1 MLQLRDSFFQGLV
14 CLIMSLF
21 VLACA
26 NEKKPARLLS
36 EAEMTRVIIEIYV
49 NEEKINRLNLRRDSA
64 EKIFT
69 LAKPYIFKK
78 IGVSDTLFRESLDF
92 YAANPVALE
101 KIYAIVVDSLNLMEQ
116 RLTVKP
122 VVQ

>member
-1 MLQLRDSFFQGLV
+1 MQHLRDSFFQGLV

-36 EAEMTRVIIEIYV
+36 EAEMTRVIIEIYL
-49 NEEKINRLNLRRDSA
+49 NEEKINRMNLRRDSA
-64 EKIFT
+64 EKVFSLAQPIIFER
-69 LAKPYIFKK
+69 
-78 IGVSDTLFRESLDF
+78 IGVNDTLFRESLNY

-101 KIYAIVVDSLNLMEQ
+101 KIYAVVVDSLNLMEQ

-122 VVQ
+122 AVE

>member
-21 VLACA
+21 ILACS

-36 EAEMTRVIIEIYV
+36 EAEMTRVIIEIYL
-49 NEEKINRLNLRRDSA
+49 NEEKVNRMNLRRDSA
-64 EKIFT
+64 EKIFD
-69 LAKPYIFKK
+69 LAKPIIFKK
-78 IGVSDTLFRESLDF
+78 IGVSDTLFRESFQF

-101 KIYAIVVDSLNLMEQ
+101 KIYTVVVDSLNLMEQ

-122 VVQ
+122 EAQ